1 MEAWWSGGVGGRG
14 GIVGLRLEGV
24 GVLCIHVLVGLGK
37 IWIGEDLLALGYMGY
52 VAEIEHIGLAWVQV
66 YEHLHW

>member
-1 MEAWWSGGVGGRG
+1 
-14 GIVGLRLEGV
+14 VGLRLEGV

-37 IWIGEDLLALGYMGY
+37 IRIGEDLLALGYMGY